1 MIEYL
6 YSDIN
11 NMAKVQLSNVVVLD
25 NPSPFLNPFQFELT
39 FECIEDLNEGIC
51 LIIIDSL
58 LFINL
63 GRFIIF
69 IIFSRLGMENDLC
82 WFC

>member
-1 MIEYL
+1 
-6 YSDIN
+6 
-11 NMAKVQLSNVVVLD
+11 MAKVQLSNVVVLD

-51 LIIIDSL
+51 LIMINTL
-58 LFINL
+58 LFINF
-63 GRFIIF
+63 GQFIILI
-69 IIFSRLGMENDLC
+69 IIFRLGMEDDLC